1 MSVREVSALIAI
13 AIGAVLAGA
22 AEPGQAARDSAPAQ
36 QRGQVPASA
45 TTSRTTPTDPG
56 SKHDWKWW
64 KDPKRIAELR
74 LSADQVKRLD
84 AIYQQHVS
92 ELRSFGEDYER
103 ETSDLNQLT
112 RDRKATPENYR
123 AQATKCAALMGRIRE
138 ARTLM
143 DYQMSLELQPEQ
155 FGKLL
160 EIRDR
165 ERGNR

>member
-1 MSVREVSALIAI
+1 MSAREVSALIAI
-13 AIGAVLAGA
+13 AISAALAGA

-36 QRGQVPASA
+36 QRGQVPASSA
-45 TTSRTTPTDPG
+45 TSRTTPDDQG

-64 KDPKRIAELR
+64 QDPKRIAELG
-74 LSADQVKRLD
+74 LSADQARRLE
-84 AIYQQHVS
+84 AIYRQHVS

-112 RDRKATPENYR
+112 RDRRATPENYR

-138 ARTLM
+138 VRTLM
-143 DYQMSLELQPEQ
+143 DYQMSLELQPDQ
-155 FGKLL
+155 FRKLL
-160 EIRDR
+160 ESRDR